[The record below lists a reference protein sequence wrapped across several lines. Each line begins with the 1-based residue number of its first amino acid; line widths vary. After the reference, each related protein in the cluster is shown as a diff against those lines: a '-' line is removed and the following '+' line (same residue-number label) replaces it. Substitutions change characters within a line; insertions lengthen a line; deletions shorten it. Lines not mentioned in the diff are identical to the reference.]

1 MFTGDGQDARRIMQK
16 TGDREIDEQLAQ
28 FGRNIRSAR
37 ERIGLSQDKLGLDR
51 AAVSF
56 LERAER
62 SPDLPTVVRV
72 AHAVDVTPAA
82 LLKGIGD
89 KRSRVRGP
97 RHEPDPSASPAQFF
111 GVNLRWARQR
121 AGISQE
127 ALALMADVDRAAIS
141 VFEHGRRDPNLR
153 TILKLARALE
163 VPAAMMLG
171 GVEAS
176 DAPLKSSARQLA
188 ARRASPRPARPA
200 GRRGRRR

>member
-1 MFTGDGQDARRIMQK
+1 MQN
-16 TGDREIDEQLAQ
+16 TGDRDIDEQLAH
-28 FGRNIRSAR
+28 FGQNIRRAR
-37 ERIGLSQDKLGLDR
+37 ERIGLSQDRLGLDR

-82 LLKGIGD
+82 LLKGIGVTG
-89 KRSRVRGP
+89 SGVRGP
-97 RHEPDPSASPAQFF
+97 RHEPDPSASPASRF

-127 ALALMADVDRAAIS
+127 ALALKAEVDRAAIS

-163 VPAAMMLG
+163 VSPAIMLN
-171 GVEAS
+171 GVES
-176 DAPLKSSARQLA
+176 SEHPLKSSASQLA
-188 ARRASPRPARPA
+188 ARRATPAPAR
-200 GRRGRRR
+200 RRGKPSRRR

>member
-1 MFTGDGQDARRIMQK
+1 MQN
-16 TGDREIDEQLAQ
+16 TGDRDIDEQLEQ
-28 FGRNIRSAR
+28 FGQNIRRAR
-37 ERIGLSQDKLGLDR
+37 ERIGLSQDRLGLDR

-82 LLKGIGD
+82 LLKGIGI
-89 KRSRVRGP
+89 KGSGVRGP
-97 RHEPDPSASPAQFF
+97 RHEPDPSASPASRF
-111 GVNLRWARQR
+111 GINLRWARQR
-121 AGISQE
+121 AAISQE
-127 ALALMADVDRAAIS
+127 ALALKAEVDRAAIS

-171 GVEAS
+171 GIDS
-176 DAPLKSSARQLA
+176 NKAPLKSSARQLE
-188 ARRASPRPARPA
+188 ARRESPPRARPA
-200 GRRGRRR
+200 GKRGRRR

>member
-1 MFTGDGQDARRIMQK
+1 MMQNTGDHD
-16 TGDREIDEQLAQ
+16 IDEQLEQ
-28 FGRNIRSAR
+28 FGQNIRSAR

-72 AHAVDVTPAA
+72 AHAVEVTPAA
-82 LLKGIGD
+82 LLKGIGIAG
-89 KRSRVRGP
+89 SGVRGP
-97 RHEPDPSASPAQFF
+97 RHEPDASASPASRF

-127 ALALMADVDRAAIS
+127 ALALKAEVDRAAIS

-163 VPAAMMLG
+163 VPAAMMFN
-171 GVEAS
+171 GVES
-176 DAPLKSSARQLA
+176 NRVPLKSSARQLA
-188 ARRASPRPARPA
+188 ARRASPPPARPA
-200 GRRGRRR
+200 GKRARRR

>member
-1 MFTGDGQDARRIMQK
+1 MQN
-16 TGDREIDEQLAQ
+16 TGDREIDEQLEQ
-28 FGRNIRSAR
+28 FGQNIRRAR
-37 ERIGLSQDKLGLDR
+37 ERIGLSQDRLGLDR

-82 LLKGIGD
+82 LLKGIGTAG
-89 KRSRVRGP
+89 SSVRGP
-97 RHEPDPSASPAQFF
+97 RHEADPSASPASRF
-111 GVNLRWARQR
+111 GINLRWARQR

-127 ALALMADVDRAAIS
+127 ALALKADVDRAAIS

-163 VPAAMMLG
+163 VPPAMMLN
-171 GVEAS
+171 GVES
-176 DAPLKSSARQLA
+176 NETPLKSSARQLA
-188 ARRASPRPARPA
+188 ARRVSPPPGRSA
-200 GRRGRRR
+200 GKRGRRR